1 MLKWSV
7 MLPVIAALVV
17 VTAHANDTYPDRPVT
32 IVLPFAPGA
41 STDVLGR
48 IAASALNGA
57 LKEPFIVD
65 NRPGAAGVTAAAHV
79 ARSAPD
85 GYTLLHT
92 ATNFAITAHLY
103 EHIPYDPIADFQPI
117 SLVGTTNFVAVANPS
132 LHVHS
137 IPDLIVLAKSEPGK
151 LSYGSAGVG
160 STYHLLAEL
169 FQSMAGI
176 KLQHVPYRGGG
187 PALLDVVAGQ
197 VALMFCDLAP
207 ALPLIRDGKLIALGV
222 TSPQRYAGLPDV
234 PSIGETL
241 PGYAGVGWQGLLA
254 PRGTDPAIIEKLN
267 AALRIYLGDPAT
279 AERFAPLGVD
289 PKWSSPEDFQQVIQ
303 ADLDKWGKLISAAN
317 IKGE

>member
-207 ALPLIRDGKLIALGV
+207 ALPLIRDLPLRLDPEDAEFCLRNASHLVSKEIGQNPFRLFGTRRDSYV
-222 TSPQRYAGLPDV
+222 HVGFTSPGRVWGSFSRTSD
-234 PSIGETL
+234 GCTL
-241 PGYAGVGWQGLLA
+241 RAAKRNHLA
-254 PRGTDPAIIEKLN
+254 
-267 AALRIYLGDPAT
+267 
-279 AERFAPLGVD
+279 RF
-289 PKWSSPEDFQQVIQ
+289 
-303 ADLDKWGKLISAAN
+303 
-317 IKGE
+317 

>member
-1 MLKWSV
+1 V

-17 VTAHANDTYPDRPVT
+17 VTAHADDTYPDRTVT
-32 IVLPFAPGA
+32 IVVPFAPGA

-48 IAASALNGA
+48 IAASALNSA

-85 GYTLLHT
+85 GFTLLHT

-103 EHIPYDPIADFQPI
+103 EHIPYDPIADFQPV
-117 SLVGTTNFVAVANPS
+117 SLVGTTNFIAVANPS
-132 LHVHS
+132 LNVHS
-137 IPDLIVLAKSEPGK
+137 IADLIALAKSESGK

-160 STYHLLAEL
+160 STYHLFAEL
-169 FQSMAGI
+169 FQNMAGV

-207 ALPLIRDGKLIALGV
+207 AMPLIRDGKLIALGV
-222 TSPQRYAGLPDV
+222 TAPT
-234 PSIGETL
+234 TL
-241 PGYAGVGWQGLLA
+241 
-254 PRGTDPAIIEKLN
+254 RGTSRRAVDWRNATRLRWHRLAGPAGSARHQSRHRWEAQRG
-267 AALRIYLGDPAT
+267 AAHLSWRSGDRRTLRT
-279 AERFAPLGVD
+279 AWCR
-289 PKWSSPEDFQQVIQ
+289 S
-303 ADLDKWGKLISAAN
+303 
-317 IKGE
+317 